1 MTEYFSLLPDIVK
14 LADDASDAIMAIYR
28 SDFETKIKNDQS
40 PVTEADIVAE
50 KIILEGL
57 SQLTPNLPVVAEE
70 QVADGETPILS
81 SPYYWLV
88 DPLDGTKEFVRRN
101 DEFTVNIALVRT
113 NFPILGVVCAPALKS
128 SYWGAAGH
136 GAFCRENGNIVPIA
150 VNVPKDD
157 GVSIISSRHHGNN
170 RELQDFLA
178 TFNVVQTL
186 EAGSSLKFCMVA
198 KGDADLYPR
207 FGPTCEWDTAAG
219 HAILDA
225 AGGQVTNVDGSP
237 FLYRKKNFRN
247 SNFIAW
253 GGLNPS

>member
-14 LADDASDAIMAIYR
+14 LADDASEAIMAIYR
-28 SDFETKIKNDQS
+28 SGFETKIKNDQS

-70 QVADGETPILS
+70 QVADGEIPILS

-136 GAFCRENGNIVPIA
+136 GSFCRENGNIVPIA
-150 VNVPKDD
+150 VNVPTDD

-237 FLYRKKNFRN
+237 FLYRKKHFRN